1 MLGRQTS
8 GSVVCPSCG
17 KLVGVHDDKCWSCGR
32 PNPGLWGWAPV
43 LRRLGNDLGFVQ
55 IVTWGCVALYAACL
69 LTDPSAILGGRG
81 GGFLSILSPSR
92 ASLIVFGA
100 AGPGPVVLAG
110 RWWTLLSAGWL
121 HGGLLHI
128 FFNLLW
134 VRQLA
139 PACAELYGAGRTVIL
154 YTVASVT
161 GFLFSS
167 LAVFAPGVFRF
178 VLGGAHPQTITV
190 GASAAIFGL
199 LGALVHYSRRT
210 GSSEIGRTVWG
221 YAVILFVFGLL
232 LPGVDNWAHL
242 GGFLG
247 GWGSSF
253 ALDPMKP
260 ERGDHQVLALL
271 LLVLSAV
278 AIAVSFFTGLD
289 LLRAPV

>member
-1 MLGRQTS
+1 MLGRQSS

-17 KLVGVHDDKCWSCGR
+17 RLVGVNDEKCLNCGR

-55 IVTWGCVALYAACL
+55 IVTWGCVALYVACL
-69 LTDPSAILGGRG
+69 IADPSALTGGG
-81 GGFLSILSPSR
+81 GGFFSILSPSR
-92 ASLIVFGA
+92 VSLIVFGA

-110 RWWTLLSAGWL
+110 RWWTVLSAGWL

-134 VRQLA
+134 IRQLA
-139 PACAELYGAGRTVIL
+139 PTCAELYGAGRTVIL

-161 GFLFSS
+161 GFVFSS
-167 LAVFAPGVFRF
+167 LAVFAPGFLRL
-178 VLGGAHPQTITV
+178 VLGGGHPQTITI

-210 GSSEIGRTVWG
+210 GSSEVGRMAWG
-221 YAVILFVFGLL
+221 YAAVLFVFGLVL
-232 LPGVDNWAHL
+232 SGVDNWAHL

-247 GWGSSF
+247 GWGISY
-253 ALDPMKP
+253 AMDPMKP
-260 ERGDHQVLALL
+260 ERGDHQLAALL
-271 LLVLSAV
+271 CLLLSAAAV
-278 AIAVSFFTGLD
+278 AVSFFTGLD
-289 LLRAPV
+289 LLRPGG